1 MKPLRYVATIRSF
14 FSRHD
19 DEVFTIEKNAE
30 VVFCNQLPE
39 WDSDIQSILRLS
51 VRIPVRPDHKLGHS
65 VDNSVMALVPMP
77 DLDAVR
83 NANPCDVPLWFAV
96 KLLAH
101 GVV

>member
-1 MKPLRYVATIRSF
+1 MKTFRDVTTVGSF

-19 DEVFTIEKNAE
+19 DEVFTIEQNAE
-30 VVFCNQLPE
+30 VIFRHQLPE

-51 VRIPVRPDHKLGHS
+51 VRIPVRPDHELRHA
-65 VDNSVMALVPMP
+65 VDNSVMALIPMP